1 LNFFEL
7 RTFKHIKTVPLMDEL
22 EGVIVLNAKHS
33 AALLNQ
39 PKSAAKKTGTS
50 EHVLVTAGGKGVL
63 RILRVSMTVRLYTP
77 LHCTVLCVQNPLCVD

>member
-1 LNFFEL
+1 
-7 RTFKHIKTVPLMDEL
+7 MDEL

-39 PKSAAKKTGTS
+39 PKRAAKKTGTS

-77 LHCTVLCVQNPLCVD
+77 LHCTVLYCVFRTLCVSTDQLLITLRHSCIML

>member
-1 LNFFEL
+1 
-7 RTFKHIKTVPLMDEL
+7 MDEL

-39 PKSAAKKTGTS
+39 SKSVAKKTGAS

-63 RILRVSMTVRLYTP
+63 RVLRVSMTVRLHT
-77 LHCTVLCVQNPLCVD
+77 